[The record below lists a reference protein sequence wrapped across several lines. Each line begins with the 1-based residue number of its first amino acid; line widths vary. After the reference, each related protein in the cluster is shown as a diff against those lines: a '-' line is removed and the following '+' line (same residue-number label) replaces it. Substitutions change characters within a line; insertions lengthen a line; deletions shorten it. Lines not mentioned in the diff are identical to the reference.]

1 MQNYARFVEKATEN
15 SVFFVLTL
23 TAMACG
29 GAQKIDR
36 TDYEFGSGLFNLAAP
51 TATRYAHRAEQPPV
65 RTSKARASK
74 VAKRVDAEPPAR
86 LPQPVPTQTAPQLQ
100 AVPTIMANSPA
111 TAASPKL
118 NRAGLELRAAQRVE
132 AALSLL
138 GTPGLADRA
147 FVAHVLRAAGQ
158 DVEVDK
164 TQLYPAALYAK
175 LAERGAPLQADAVRP
190 GDLVFFQN
198 TADGN
203 GNGKPDDGITLVGVV
218 ERAEGSRVI
227 FIAQRA
233 GKVRR
238 MAVDPAQPMVIRDAS
253 DQVVNTKLVRWP
265 GAAGPLTTGQC
276 LAGYMRP

>member
-1 MQNYARFVEKATEN
+1 MRFVGQPGQKGAFLLLALAAA
-15 SVFFVLTL
+15 S
-23 TAMACG
+23 CG
-29 GAQKIDR
+29 AAQRIDR
-36 TDYEFGSGLFNLAAP
+36 TDYEFGGGMLNLAEPAV
-51 TATRYAHRAEQPPV
+51 TRAARRTEQPAV
-65 RTSKARASK
+65 RTSKPRITK
-74 VAKRVDAEPPAR
+74 VAKRAEAEPALR
-86 LPQPVPTQTAPQLQ
+86 SPQQPQAQPTAPAPAIAPVAQ
-100 AVPTIMANSPA
+100 NSPSA
-111 TAASPKL
+111 TASPKL

-164 TQLYPAALYAK
+164 NQLYPAALYAK
-175 LAERGAPLQADAVRP
+175 LIERAPPLQSDAVRP

-198 TADGN
+198 TTDGN

-218 ERAEGSRVI
+218 ERAEGSRVV

-238 MAVDPAQPMVIRDAS
+238 MAVDPAQPTVIRDAS

-265 GAAGPLTTGQC
+265 GAAGPLTTAQC